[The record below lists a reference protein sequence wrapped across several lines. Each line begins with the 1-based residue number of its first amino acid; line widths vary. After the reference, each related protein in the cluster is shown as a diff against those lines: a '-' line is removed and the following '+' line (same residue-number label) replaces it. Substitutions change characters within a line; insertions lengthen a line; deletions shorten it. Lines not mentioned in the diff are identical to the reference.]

1 MRFDCPGSHKVCG
14 AVLGRGIFPAI
25 FLLKWLLWNL
35 DCVLTS
41 QARMT
46 CMSAFWAV
54 RLLSSLGCAQPRTKC
69 FSAFYFWSSLVTSSL
84 RLVPK
89 PSIYAICYFGLHCLW
104 SNCLTHEPTH
114 RIGES
119 WHAFRL
125 RTLAQS
131 LRRGLWPRHAA
142 TFFL

>member
-1 MRFDCPGSHKVCG
+1 MRFDCRGSHKVCG
-14 AVLGRGIFPAI
+14 AVLGRGIFPVI
-25 FLLKWLLWNL
+25 FRIKWLLRNL
-35 DCVLTS
+35 DCILTS

-54 RLLSSLGCAQPRTKC
+54 RLLSSLGRAQPRTKC
-69 FSAFYFWSSLVTSSL
+69 FSAFYFWSFLVTSSL

-119 WHAFRL
+119 
-125 RTLAQS
+125 
-131 LRRGLWPRHAA
+131 
-142 TFFL
+142 